1 MLGILRVGKKVVS
14 RRSSGAGVA
23 LVGVEVVENFPD
35 DLGLGDEGDDSEFTA
50 AIRANERV
58 VFKDPFDPISPPPAE
73 SGPLFR
79 GKLRL
84 VGFLGGVVGGGRLKL

>member
-1 MLGILRVGKKVVS
+1 MLRILRVGMKVMS
-14 RRSSGAGVA
+14 RRSSGAGVT
-23 LVGVEVVENFPD
+23 LVEVVENFPD

-50 AIRANERV
+50 AIRANEGV
-58 VFKDPFDPISPPPAE
+58 VFKDPLDQISPPPAE

-84 VGFLGGVVGGGRLKL
+84 VGFLGGVVGGRRLKL